1 MHARRSLRLL
11 VAASLAAA
19 ASLLLL
25 APAEARGLGGIDNG
39 CVLATSLTPSAEVR
53 PAGTTDPV
61 ESVARGFSVLHVS
74 AQGTVTFLTV
84 IHNPARETFFGGHI
98 HVAPAGAN
106 GPIVVP
112 LFSGSD
118 SSRLFVQATTVAAD
132 PQLAAAICAN
142 PSAYYVNYHTT
153 QDPQGAVRG
162 QLG

>member
-1 MHARRSLRLL
+1 MRARRSLRLL

-19 ASLLLL
+19 ASLLVL
-25 APAEARGLGGIDNG
+25 APAEARGLGGSDQG
-39 CVLATSLTPSAEVR
+39 CVLATSLRPSAEVR
-53 PAGTTDPV
+53 PPGTTDPV
-61 ESVARGFSVLHVS
+61 ESAARGFSILHV
-74 AQGTVTFLTV
+74 AQGKVTFLTA
-84 IHNPARETFFGGHI
+84 IHNPARETFVGGHI
-98 HVAPAGAN
+98 HAAPAGAN

-112 LFSGSD
+112 LFAGSD
-118 SSRLFVQATTVAAD
+118 ASGLFLQASSVTVD